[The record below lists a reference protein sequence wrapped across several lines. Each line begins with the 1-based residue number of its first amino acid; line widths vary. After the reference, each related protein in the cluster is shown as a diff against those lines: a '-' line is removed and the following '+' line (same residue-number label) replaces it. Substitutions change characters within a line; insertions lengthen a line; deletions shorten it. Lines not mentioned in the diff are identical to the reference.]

1 MFHSFID
8 EYGHRSNTREILF
21 PRWREDQGYVL
32 GVVKTLSSSDL
43 DLKHKELESREH
55 RMKTEKE
62 VYAKIKKTRGGFLK
76 ARLFKIVLNLA
87 QTYLIF
93 RENQRFYLDHLLFR
107 QRLMLLEM
115 GRRLAE
121 TAIIDLTDDVFFLF
135 EKELFKI
142 FSNQKNVLNNKKSFV
157 DVKDSISMRK
167 KEFFR
172 YKSTLPPKFVKNGI
186 EFDDTILEH
195 HQNSVYGAAASPGMY
210 SGIARVVEDIKDL
223 SNLKDNEILITSN
236 TDPAWTA
243 VFSKIGG
250 LVTETGGILS
260 HGAVISREYR
270 IPAVTAVKG
279 ATEIF
284 KTGEKLLLDGN
295 QGVVHREDD

>member
-1 MFHSFID
+1 
-8 EYGHRSNTREILF
+8 
-21 PRWREDQGYVL
+21 
-32 GVVKTLSSSDL
+32 
-43 DLKHKELESREH
+43 
-55 RMKTEKE
+55 
-62 VYAKIKKTRGGFLK
+62 
-76 ARLFKIVLNLA
+76 
-87 QTYLIF
+87 
-93 RENQRFYLDHLLFR
+93 
-107 QRLMLLEM
+107 MLLEM

-121 TAIIDLTDDVFFLF
+121 TGIIDLTDDVFFLF

-142 FSNQKNVLNNKKSFV
+142 FSNQKNVLNNKKSFA
-157 DVKDSISMRK
+157 DVKDSISMIK